1 MTKPVIARNQKD
13 DQRASLDAAARRWR
27 EQPAEDRA
35 ALIEDM
41 ANEVRDNRAV
51 AASVA
56 DEDPDRAKGLR
67 RGARVIAAALAI
79 IKAAGGARP

>member
-41 ANEVRDNRAV
+41 ANELLERAV

>member
-41 ANEVRDNRAV
+41 ANELLDRAV

>member
-13 DQRASLDAAARRWR
+13 DQRASLDAAA
-27 EQPAEDRA
+27 RA

>member
-41 ANEVRDNRAV
+41 ANELLERAV

-67 RGARVIAAALAI
+67 REARVIAAALAI